1 MTAQG
6 GTDGL
11 VHAVD
16 SDQSGRWLSAG
27 GGAGVASGH
36 RIRYKLHTSGRV
48 LSG

>member
-16 SDQSGRWLSAG
+16 SDQSGRWWSAG